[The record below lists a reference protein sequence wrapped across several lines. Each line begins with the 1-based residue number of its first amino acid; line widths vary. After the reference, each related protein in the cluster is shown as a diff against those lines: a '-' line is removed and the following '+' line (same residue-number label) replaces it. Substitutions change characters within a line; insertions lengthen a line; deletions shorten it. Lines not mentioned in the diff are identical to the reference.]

1 MKLFTCGHCNNPL
14 YFENNTCLNC
24 HHPVGFDAEKLSLVT
39 LETTGDNRYT
49 DITDKTSPYR
59 FCENVTHGTCNWLVP
74 AAREGKFCRACAL
87 NRTIPQ
93 LSSPRNLDRWQRIET
108 AKHRLVYSL
117 LKLRLPFFPKT
128 ETVIRPANRQ
138 PATENTPS
146 VVASE
151 DGIAFDFMADT
162 SSTRRVMT
170 GHNSGTITLNIE
182 EADEAE
188 RVKHKMDLG
197 ERYRTLLGHFRH
209 EIGHYYWEVLI
220 RDTAALPKYRALFG
234 DEQKDYSEALKAY
247 YETGAPADWGNDF
260 ISPYASAHPWEDWAE
275 TWAHYFHLMDT
286 VETAWSF
293 GINIKPSEA
302 KNVPGIRAKI
312 NRDPYLVADFQVVLA
327 MWIPLTF
334 AINSLNRS
342 MGYEDFYPF
351 ILSPQVMKKLAF
363 IHDVCRK
370 RPVQRK
376 KK

>member
-1 MKLFTCGHCNNPL
+1 MKLFTCSHCNNPL
-14 YFENNTCLNC
+14 YFENNACLSC
-24 HHPVGFDAEKLSLVT
+24 QHTVGFDAVTLSLIT
-39 LETTGDNRYT
+39 LETTGDSRYV
-49 DITDKTSPYR
+49 DITDKNTAYR
-59 FCENVTHGTCNWLVP
+59 LCENAIHGTCNWLVP
-74 AAREGKFCRACAL
+74 AAYEGNFCQACEL
-87 NRTIPQ
+87 NRTIPM
-93 LSSPRNLDRWQRIET
+93 LSSPQNLDRWRRIEI

-117 LKLRLPFFPKT
+117 LKLKLPFFPKKKL
-128 ETVIRPANRQ
+128 
-138 PATENTPS
+138 
-146 VVASE
+146 VADPDSGQLPPDNGE
-151 DGIAFDFMADT
+151 GLAFDFMADVSPT
-162 SSTRRVMT
+162 QRILT
-170 GHNSGTITLNIE
+170 GHSTGTITLNIE

-188 RVKHKMDLG
+188 RVKHKLDLG

-220 RDTAALPKYRALFG
+220 RDTAALAKYRVLFG
-234 DEQKDYSEALKAY
+234 DEQKDYSEALNAY
-247 YETGAPADWGNDF
+247 YETGAPDSWGNDF

-312 NRDPYLVADFQVVLA
+312 NRDPYMVADFQVVLA

-342 MGYEDFYPF
+342 MGHEDFYPF

-370 RPVQRK
+370 RPVIKKRK
-376 KK
+376 T